1 MSYRLQYSDYPGT
14 AEGPPD
20 PERWVGPPGPVGP
33 QGPTGPQGTPGT
45 PGGAQGPVGPQ
56 GPPGP
61 GIAEAP
67 LDTNTYGRSN
77 AAWVPALP
85 LSGGIVTGA
94 TTLGAGGTLTGTFT
108 GNPTWSGS
116 HTFQGATT
124 IGTNTTA
131 TQLILNG
138 PAAGNRPI
146 RWNTASVRQWEL
158 AALGANNDLQ
168 LTASDNAGASLGAL
182 LTITRLTGVVSYDPN
197 KAYASATWT
206 FQRPVFAQSTL
217 NQTAARVMVAGSA
230 MTGGITN
237 SQGFNQNIAWSGTLD
252 TGQPI
257 FNAITT
263 NDAVAVSQAI
273 PTAYQLGL
281 TLNYNTGAQSA
292 RGQLLLTYNKNAASA
307 DGGNGDAYNM
317 GVFMHYD
324 TGDSTNPASPL
335 GRATNVN
342 FDCRIGTIGVTG
354 IAALNQ
360 INCESDIRLYAG
372 NTVQSKINWNLH
384 YGTGDGAHGTIE
396 DIALC
401 ITGSPLIA
409 AGTGRGKTM
418 IGFGRSGQ
426 TLPWDTALAGTALMQ
441 IVPNASG
448 NQPVA
453 WTPTITYGID
463 LNGLNATYP
472 WRSTGFWIDAA
483 GQVPVLGPGA
493 ITFSNAGMKI
503 AVPNLRA
510 VSATVATGGTNYRVN
525 DVVADAYGGLWT
537 VTTVASGAVTA
548 VTLLRSGYATAMTNP
563 VATKYGSGKGE
574 LTLNI
579 ATAVTGALNLGDTG
593 QSLGFLGATAIA
605 RPAVTGSKSANAAL
619 ASLLTALASYGL
631 VVDSST

>member
-1 MSYRLQYSDYPGT
+1 
-14 AEGPPD
+14 
-20 PERWVGPPGPVGP
+20 
-33 QGPTGPQGTPGT
+33 
-45 PGGAQGPVGPQ
+45 
-56 GPPGP
+56 
-61 GIAEAP
+61 
-67 LDTNTYGRSN
+67 
-77 AAWVPALP
+77 
-85 LSGGIVTGA
+85 
-94 TTLGAGGTLTGTFT
+94 
-108 GNPTWSGS
+108 
-116 HTFQGATT
+116 
-124 IGTNTTA
+124 
-131 TQLILNG
+131 
-138 PAAGNRPI
+138 
-146 RWNTASVRQWEL
+146 
-158 AALGANNDLQ
+158 
-168 LTASDNAGASLGAL
+168 
-182 LTITRLTGVVSYDPN
+182 
-197 KAYASATWT
+197 
-206 FQRPVFAQSTL
+206 
-217 NQTAARVMVAGSA
+217 
-230 MTGGITN
+230 
-237 SQGFNQNIAWSGTLD
+237 
-252 TGQPI
+252 
-257 FNAITT
+257 
-263 NDAVAVSQAI
+263 
-273 PTAYQLGL
+273 
-281 TLNYNTGAQSA
+281 
-292 RGQLLLTYNKNAASA
+292 
-307 DGGNGDAYNM
+307 M

-324 TGDSTNPASPL
+324 TGDSTNPVSPL

-493 ITFSNAGMKI
+493 ITFSNTGMKI

-510 VSATVATGGTNYRVN
+510 VSATVANGGTSYRLN
-525 DVVADAYGGLWT
+525 DVVADAVGGLWT
-537 VTTVASGAVTA
+537 VSGVSGSGGIVTA
-548 VTLLRSGYATAMTNP
+548 VTLLQSGYAPVITNP

-579 ATAVTGALNLGDTG
+579 TTAVTGALNLGDTG
-593 QSLGFLGATAIA
+593 QSLGFLGAAAIA
-605 RPAVTGSKSANAAL
+605 RPTVTGSKSANAAL